1 MVNDWGRCTGPADAY
16 SQYDGNYGPLVRGN
30 ELTNNT
36 LNGMVVRAG
45 TLTTE
50 GIWDDTDIVHIVLGD
65 IDVPNLDT
73 YGGLRLQSS
82 LTESLVVKLSGA
94 TAGFT
99 ASGRPLEITDR
110 VGGTLQ
116 VLGTPGN
123 PVVLTSL
130 ADDTIGA
137 GLDPDGN
144 PMLDTDNSPTST
156 GTAGDWQG
164 ITLDEYSNDRNVAVI
179 NETEP
184 ATGLSVDLNGTTA
197 TAQPL
202 GELAQDP
209 EAGDD
214 VLRLGFEVHGTIA
227 YDRPTDVDVYS
238 FQGYA
243 GTEVWMAIDRT
254 SFSLDTVLELVD
266 ANGNGAGQQR
276 QLARRLDPQRDC
288 PALGRR
294 LGLRGRVQHQPQ
306 RRRHARGAAR
316 LGERSADLLR
326 PRQQCRP
333 GVLRRPADLA
343 ASTNC
348 RSGSSRSTS
357 IPARPSSTPT
367 SATPP
372 TASTCPACRTTRC

>member
-1 MVNDWGRCTGPADAY
+1 M
-16 SQYDGNYGPLVRGN
+16 
-30 ELTNNT
+30 
-36 LNGMVVRAG
+36 
-45 TLTTE
+45 TTE

-82 LTESLVVKLSGA
+82 VSGSLVVKLSGA

-137 GLDPDGN
+137 GLDPSGN
-144 PMLDTDNSPTST
+144 PMLDTDNNPTST
-156 GTAGDWQG
+156 AKAGDWQG
-164 ITLDEYSNDRNVAVI
+164 ITLGPYSNDSNVAVI

-184 ATGLSVDLNGTTA
+184 ATGLSVDLNGTPS

-209 EAGDD
+209 EAGDE

-238 FQGYA
+238 FQGYP

-266 ANGNGAGQQR
+266 ANGNV
-276 QLARRLDPQRDC
+276 LASSDNWRDDSTLSGIALPLDD
-288 PALGRR
+288 GS
-294 LGLRGRVQHQPQ
+294 GY
-306 RRRHARGAAR
+306 
-316 LGERSADLLR
+316 AD
-326 PRQQCRP
+326 
-333 GVLRRPADLA
+333 VY
-343 ASTNC
+343 STNPNDAGMHVVLPG
-348 RSGSSRSTS
+348 SGSDLRTYYVRVSSAP
-357 IPARPSSTPT
+357 PAFPGAQQT
-367 SATPP
+367 
-372 TASTCPACRTTRC
+372 